1 MKIVRPIL
9 FSCRFVFLLL
19 LLCIV
24 YPDHRADAANGFR
37 DTIRI
42 VGSSTVFP
50 FAAFVAE
57 KYYRK
62 HSNHAP
68 VVESTGSGG
77 GIKMFCAGI
86 GQDTPDIVNASR
98 RMKIS
103 EVRMCGDNK
112 VTEISEIMIGWDG
125 IVLAKSVKADSFNLT
140 REMLWKALAKNLPID
155 GHMVPNPHKLWSHVD
170 RSLPDIE
177 IKVFGPPPTSGTR
190 DVFVEE
196 VMQKGCLFHP
206 YIKQLTPVQQEV
218 SCGEMREDG
227 VYVQAGEDD
236 DLIVRRL
243 SNNPKALGI
252 MGYNTLERRPSLI
265 SAMSINGIEPGF
277 ETIREGTYPLARPLF
292 LYVKKEHLEFLPQIN
307 DYLQEFMSDAALG
320 EDGYLTDNGLI
331 PLKDEMGRAVKAQ
344 VLTLSAGQ

>member
-1 MKIVRPIL
+1 MKIVRPTL
-9 FSCRFVFLLL
+9 FSCCFVLLFLS
-19 LLCIV
+19 CV
-24 YPDHRADAANGFR
+24 YPTHRAIAANGFR

-57 KYYRK
+57 KFYRK
-62 HSNHAP
+62 YGNHAP

-86 GQDTPDIVNASR
+86 GQETPDIVNASR

-103 EVRMCGDNK
+103 EVRMCADHK
-112 VTEISEIMIGWDG
+112 VTEITEVMIGWDG
-125 IVLAKSVKADSFNLT
+125 IVLAKSIKADSFNLT
-140 REMLWKALAKNLPID
+140 REMLWKALAKNLPIN
-155 GHMVPNPHKLWSHVD
+155 GKMVPNPNTSWFQVD
-170 RSLPDIE
+170 SSLPDME

-196 VMQKGCLFHP
+196 VMQKGCLADP
-206 YIKQLTPVQQEV
+206 YIQQQAQEQQEV
-218 SCGEMREDG
+218 LCGEMREDG
-227 VYVQAGEDD
+227 VYVEAGEDD

-243 SNNPKALGI
+243 SNDTKALGI
-252 MGYNTLERRPSLI
+252 MGYNALERRSSLI
-265 SAMSINGIEPGF
+265 SAMSINGVEPAY
-277 ETIREGTYPLARPLF
+277 ETIHEGIYPLARPLF

-320 EDGYLTDNGLI
+320 EEGYLSDNGLI